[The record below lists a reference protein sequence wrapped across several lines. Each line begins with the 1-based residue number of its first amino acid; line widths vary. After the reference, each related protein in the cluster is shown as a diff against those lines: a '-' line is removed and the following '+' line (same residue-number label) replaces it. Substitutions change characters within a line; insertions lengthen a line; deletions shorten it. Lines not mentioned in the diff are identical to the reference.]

1 MAEPLIFEKS
11 RPGRIGA
18 MLPHLDVPEQPIER
32 LIPRE
37 ALRRTPPDLPEM
49 AEIDV
54 VRHFTRLSKL
64 NVGIDDV
71 FYPLGSCTMKYNPR
85 LNEGGIRDAGLT
97 GLHPYQ
103 PEETVQ
109 GMLEM
114 LWNVERWLSALS
126 GLPHI
131 SLHPCAGA
139 QGELAALLCIRAW
152 FEDQGERRTRVLIPD
167 SAHGT
172 NPASCTLAGFTP
184 VQIRSGPRGTVDLE
198 MLGKS
203 LGPDVACLM
212 VTNPNTLG
220 LFEEDIA
227 KIASMAHE
235 AGAFLYMDGANF
247 NALVGVARPGD
258 FGVDAMHFNLHK
270 TFTQPHGGGGPGAGP
285 IGVVDRLEPYLPV
298 PRTVQE
304 NGRFRLDY
312 RRPKSIGQLR
322 AYATSGGVMG
332 RTWFYMRS
340 VGREGMRRIAENAVL
355 NANYLRA
362 LLKGV
367 YHLPYDRTCMH
378 EVLFT
383 AKLQKQKGD
392 VSAVDIGKRL
402 LDYGYHPPTVAFPLV
417 VHDALLIEPT
427 ETESKET
434 LEGFAEAM
442 KAIAREAEEDPAK
455 IKGAPFTKPVRRLD
469 DVRAARQP
477 VLRWKRGGGATPGR

>member
-1 MAEPLIFEKS
+1 
-11 RPGRIGA
+11 
-18 MLPHLDVPEQPIER
+18 
-32 LIPRE
+32 
-37 ALRRTPPDLPEM
+37 
-49 AEIDV
+49 
-54 VRHFTRLSKL
+54 
-64 NVGIDDV
+64 
-71 FYPLGSCTMKYNPR
+71 
-85 LNEGGIRDAGLT
+85 
-97 GLHPYQ
+97 
-103 PEETVQ
+103 
-109 GMLEM
+109 
-114 LWNVERWLSALS
+114 
-126 GLPHI
+126 
-131 SLHPCAGA
+131 
-139 QGELAALLCIRAW
+139 
-152 FEDQGERRTRVLIPD
+152 
-167 SAHGT
+167 
-172 NPASCTLAGFTP
+172 
-184 VQIRSGPRGTVDLE
+184 
-198 MLGKS
+198 
-203 LGPDVACLM
+203 
-212 VTNPNTLG
+212 
-220 LFEEDIA
+220 
-227 KIASMAHE
+227 
-235 AGAFLYMDGANF
+235 
-247 NALVGVARPGD
+247 
-258 FGVDAMHFNLHK
+258 
-270 TFTQPHGGGGPGAGP
+270 
-285 IGVVDRLEPYLPV
+285 VDRLEPYLPV